1 MALCHPSK
9 ALNRSITMFH
19 KIVLAIDTED
29 DNEAKRTLA
38 EGVRLL
44 AEAGELHLASVF
56 SPGGAG
62 FFPHV
67 SDDTPEHRENAV
79 RDKLNLLARKY
90 LPMNQAAHLHVM
102 SGTPSEKLVA
112 LAAQVEADLLLL
124 VSRGPG
130 GLWPLRRA
138 TVEYA
143 SVNAPCA
150 LLVMPFVV
158 AGEKSPGVSVPPGN
172 EEAEETR

>member
-1 MALCHPSK
+1 
-9 ALNRSITMFH
+9 MFH
-19 KIVLAIDTED
+19 RILLAIDTED
-29 DNEAKRTLA
+29 DDEAKHTLA

-44 AEAGELHLASVF
+44 AEGGELHLASVF

-67 SDDTPEHRENAV
+67 SDDTPQDREKVV

-102 SGTPSEKLVA
+102 CGTPSEKLVA
-112 LAAQVEADLLLL
+112 LAAQAEVDLLLL

-130 GLWPLRRA
+130 GLWPLCRA
-138 TVEYA
+138 TVEYVT
-143 SVNAPCA
+143 VNAPCA
-150 LLVMPFVV
+150 VLVMPVV
-158 AGEKSPGVSVPPGN
+158 AVAESAGAIAPSGN
-172 EEAEETR
+172 EEAEENR